1 MTRPPRIVSLLPSAT
16 EIVAGLGHAGNLVGR
31 SHECDFPAA
40 IGNLPIVSR
49 PRIDITV
56 PSAEIDR
63 QVKQAARNALSV
75 FEVDEEM
82 LAELQP
88 DIIVTQDLCK
98 VCAVSLGE
106 VEQAACELT
115 GRPVRLVSCSPASLA
130 GIWTDIRRVARALG
144 AVRQG
149 KALIDR
155 LTLAIEGIE
164 SQTRLIEPK
173 PTVACIE
180 WLDPPMAAGNWV
192 PELIARAGG
201 VSLFGEAGKHS
212 PWLELEALL
221 RIDPDVVVIA
231 PCGFEI
237 PRTLSEI
244 SALTGQPG
252 WADMRAARDG
262 RVYVADGHHFFNR
275 PGPRILETLEILAE
289 ILHPGR
295 FAFTHEGTG
304 WVRL

>member
-1 MTRPPRIVSLLPSAT
+1 M
-16 EIVAGLGHAGNLVGR
+16 
-31 SHECDFPAA
+31 
-40 IGNLPIVSR
+40 
-49 PRIDITV
+49 
-56 PSAEIDR
+56 
-63 QVKQAARNALSV
+63 
-75 FEVDEEM
+75 
-82 LAELQP
+82 
-88 DIIVTQDLCK
+88 
-98 VCAVSLGE
+98 
-106 VEQAACELT
+106 
-115 GRPVRLVSCSPASLA
+115 
-130 GIWTDIRRVARALG
+130 
-144 AVRQG
+144 
-149 KALIDR
+149 
-155 LTLAIEGIE
+155 
-164 SQTRLIEPK
+164 
-173 PTVACIE
+173 
-180 WLDPPMAAGNWV
+180 
-192 PELIARAGG
+192 
-201 VSLFGEAGKHS
+201 
-212 PWLELEALL
+212 L